1 LASARHLKASL
12 SREKAMEEKV
22 LAEILAAHA
31 DQLKKGQGKGSDYLA
46 MVPDYRDKLQP
57 LLETAEKVKEVLEP
71 VEPAP
76 AFYRSLYDDLLAAGR
91 RRLAGEVPQLAR
103 SHRKQI
109 LIGAAAVGSAV
120 SVAGAIAYFI
130 HSRATAGTQPASA
143 A

>member
-1 LASARHLKASL
+1 
-12 SREKAMEEKV
+12 MEEEV

-46 MVPDYRDKLQP
+46 MVPDYQDKLQP

-76 AFYRSLYDDLLAAGR
+76 AFRQSLHDDLLAAGR
-91 RRLAGEVPQLAR
+91 RRLTGGVPQLAR
-103 SHRKQI
+103 SYRGQV

-120 SVAGAIAYFI
+120 SVVGAIAYFI
-130 HSRATAGTQPASA
+130 HSRATAETQPASA

>member
-1 LASARHLKASL
+1 
-12 SREKAMEEKV
+12 MEEKV
-22 LAEILAAHA
+22 LTEILAAHA
-31 DQLKKGQGKGSDYLA
+31 DQLKIGQGKGSDYLA
-46 MVPDYRDKLQP
+46 MFPDYREELKP

-76 AFYRSLYDDLLAAGR
+76 AFCQSLQEDLLAAAQ

-103 SHRKQI
+103 SHRRQI

-120 SVAGAIAYFI
+120 SVAGALAYFI
-130 HSRATAGTQPASA
+130 RSRAAAETQSASA